1 MKITADTNILVRAIM
16 ADDAVQSP
24 LAISVLANAEN
35 VVIPLHVLCEVAW
48 VLSQSY
54 KIKAA
59 DIRGAIARLCD
70 AENVSVDRPLLAAGL
85 AMLDAGGDF
94 GDGVIAHDGRTL
106 GAEVFVSFDAKAV
119 KLLMAQGVKALVPA

>member
-1 MKITADTNILVRAIM
+1 MKITADTNILVRAII
-16 ADDAVQSP
+16 ADDAVQSL

-35 VVIPLHVLCEVAW
+35 VVIPIHVLCEVAW

-59 DIRGAIARLCD
+59 DIRGAIAQLCD

-94 GDGVIAHDGRTL
+94 ADGVIAHDGRTL